1 MLTTSA
7 AGRVFDF
14 SHVVGGRQITGIVNL
29 AFGEGDDVYMV
40 KKAAG
45 FTDVLRLSVGPE
57 PGDEEVTARFSEVND
72 GFFRDAWP
80 ACVAV
85 GPDSDVYV
93 TDELRHLVS
102 VFDRDGLFLRHVGE
116 HGTGE
121 GQFDRPSGIVFN
133 KSGRMLVVDTLNH
146 RVQELTTDGEFINA
160 WGSHGSEEG
169 QFRSPWGITVDG
181 DGDVYVADHKNHRI
195 QKFDAD
201 GAFKFALGSYGSE
214 KGQFD
219 HPSDVAVDPDG
230 DIYVC
235 DWVNNRVQVFDSEG
249 GYVSELNGAAIELS
263 KWQKQYVRGN
273 PDVYKA
279 RRRVSSLDPET
290 VLALP
295 TGVQF
300 DVARSRLFIVDSQ
313 RWRIQI
319 FDKLDDYSEPQF
331 NI

>member
-146 RVQELTTDGEFINA
+146 RVQELTTDGEFVNA

-195 QKFDAD
+195 QKFGAD

>member
-1 MLTTSA
+1 MA
-7 AGRVFDF
+7 RQG
-14 SHVVGGRQITGIVNL
+14 VGWGRQRAGLVNL
-29 AFGEGDDVYMV
+29 AFGDGDDVYRA

-146 RVQELTTDGEFINA
+146 RVQELTTDGEFVNA

-195 QKFDAD
+195 QKFGAD

-319 FDKLDDYSEPQF
+319 FDKLDDYSDPQF
-331 NI
+331 NS

>member
-57 PGDEEVTARFSEVND
+57 PGDEEVTARFSDVND

-195 QKFDAD
+195 QKFGAD

-319 FDKLDDYSEPQF
+319 FNKLDDYSEPQF